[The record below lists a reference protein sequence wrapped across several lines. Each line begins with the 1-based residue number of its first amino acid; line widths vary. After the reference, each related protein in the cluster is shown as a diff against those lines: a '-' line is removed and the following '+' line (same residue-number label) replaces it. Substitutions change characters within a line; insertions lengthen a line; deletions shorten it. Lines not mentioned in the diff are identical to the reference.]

1 MEVVVALIFTHMSS
15 RVDRRLLLN
24 SPCRPRNQ
32 GFGPTTHGIL
42 LAFSLKWSWS
52 ATAIRKIQ
60 SKFLKEVIA
69 KQKCLCLGDLKQ
81 PFVPQLLNLTQTY
94 HVIFVSTEMWCASVS
109 GRGQFKH
116 ALFLLRVMHW
126 GMPHSR
132 HTLC

>member
-1 MEVVVALIFTHMSS
+1 MEVVVALIFTQMSLRMHRS
-15 RVDRRLLLN
+15 LLLN

-32 GFGPTTHGIL
+32 QFGPTTHGIL
-42 LAFSLKWSWS
+42 LAFSLKWS
-52 ATAIRKIQ
+52 ATAKSKIQ
-60 SKFLKEVIA
+60 SEFLKEVIA
-69 KQKCLCLGDLKQ
+69 KQRYLCFGDLKQ
-81 PFVPQLLNLTQTY
+81 PFVPQLLNLIQTY
-94 HVIFVSTEMWCASVS
+94 HVIFASTEMWCASMS